1 MPSRQR
7 LKPIG
12 GSSGAQVFIPG
23 ALWSGPN
30 GLGKAPTAVKT
41 FGKASGFRKIRSSGD
56 GVLATVAWPQL
67 AMHQSRPKPTTLGTL
82 DPIRG
87 LNRWRQ
93 PTLQVVAISQQSRLT
108 ETGSPHR
115 AGQASP
121 YKRPGATRTRGLD
134 DRREWHLLLTMGHA
148 RFFIARTPKLV
159 LRILVPRPKFAN
171 DCREQRCRY

>member
-1 MPSRQR
+1 VVGSERLGQSPDRRQNFR
-7 LKPIG
+7 
-12 GSSGAQVFIPG
+12 Q
-23 ALWSGPN
+23 
-30 GLGKAPTAVKT
+30 
-41 FGKASGFRKIRSSGD
+41 GFRVPKNKKLWRWCPRYC
-56 GVLATVAWPQL
+56 GVAATRNASKQRG
-67 AMHQSRPKPTTLGTL
+67 RPKPTTLGTL

-93 PTLQVVAISQQSRLT
+93 PTLQVVAISQQSWLT

-115 AGQASP
+115 AGRASP
-121 YKRPGATRTRGLD
+121 YKSPGATRARGLD

>member
-1 MPSRQR
+1 VVGSERLGESPDRRQNFR
-7 LKPIG
+7 
-12 GSSGAQVFIPG
+12 Q
-23 ALWSGPN
+23 
-30 GLGKAPTAVKT
+30 
-41 FGKASGFRKIRSSGD
+41 GFRVPKNKKLWRWCPRYCR
-56 GVLATVAWPQL
+56 VAATRNASKL
-67 AMHQSRPKPTTLGTL
+67 RGRPKPTTLGTL

-108 ETGSPHR
+108 ETGSPH
-115 AGQASP
+115 AGLLRIKAP
-121 YKRPGATRTRGLD
+121 VRLGHGGLD